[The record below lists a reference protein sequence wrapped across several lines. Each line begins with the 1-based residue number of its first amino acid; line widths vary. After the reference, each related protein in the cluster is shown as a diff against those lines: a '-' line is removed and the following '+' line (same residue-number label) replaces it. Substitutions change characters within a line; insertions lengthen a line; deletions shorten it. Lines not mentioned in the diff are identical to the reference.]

1 MRHSIYGKK
10 LSRDTN
16 QRTALFKSL
25 IQSLI
30 LSEKIETTNAKAQA
44 IKGLVDRLVTQA
56 KTPNTRRLVSQFLTN
71 KRVYNKLVEL
81 TPRMQTRNSGYTS
94 IIKTGFRQGDG
105 SMMVQMKLLLEEPK
119 KLTKAEE
126 VETSVKSA
134 EKEIPTQVLESRV
147 KTSQAT
153 VKRSK
158 SVKSAG
164 KKVAK

>member
-30 LSEKIETTNAKAQA
+30 LSEKIETTKAKAQA
-44 IKGLVDRLVTQA
+44 IRGLVDKLVTQA
-56 KTPNTRRLVSQFLTN
+56 KSPTTRRLVSQFLTD
-71 KRVYNKLVEL
+71 KRVYNKLVDL

-105 SMMVQMKLLLEEPK
+105 SMMVQMKLLLDQPK
-119 KLTKAEE
+119 DSPKAPAKQELK
-126 VETSVKSA
+126 TA
-134 EKEIPTQVLESRV
+134 EKDPQTQTVESSA
-147 KTSQAT
+147 KTP
-153 VKRSK
+153 KRA
-158 SVKSAG
+158 VR
-164 KKVAK
+164 VAKTAKSDKRKVVK